1 MVRIKPAGTSDTDLS
16 PSGRRQTHGKSPP
29 DMLDISPPR
38 RGHPDQ
44 GDQRAFPTIDHQNAL
59 DDLFSRPSS
68 HFSADGSTLDSDL
81 YSSRKAREKS
91 PTMKQRPK
99 TGLVTSKDIKEEI
112 AKTKKEDMLRF
123 EDMDPLLSGRGAEP
137 CVSIGQR
144 MSKEVFLKF
153 RKKEEEKE
161 KLKEIK
167 LEWRKGLAQKR
178 ELESRFQELE
188 SEKDKPFARNRD
200 DPELERML
208 KERLRW
214 GDPMAHLVKIL
225 YVAEKQGETV
235 LPDLGANEKMKESGF
250 MIPQEIPC
258 HSWIKR
264 GLDVPANR
272 YSIRPGRHWDGVDR
286 STGYEK
292 ELFKRVNE
300 KRATERET

>member
-1 MVRIKPAGTSDTDLS
+1 MVRIKPAGTSDADLS

-38 RGHPDQ
+38 RGRPDQ

-137 CVSIGQR
+137 
-144 MSKEVFLKF
+144 
-153 RKKEEEKE
+153 
-161 KLKEIK
+161 EIK

-188 SEKDKPFARNRD
+188 SEKDRPFARNRD

-214 GDPMAHLVKIL
+214 GDPMAHLVK
-225 YVAEKQGETV
+225 KNKGRR
-235 LPDLGANEKMKESGF
+235 
-250 MIPQEIPC
+250 
-258 HSWIKR
+258 WIKR

-300 KRATERET
+300 KRATERETYLCERSCYVFSMSGNTLHRGNMGLCCLFAVIFLKLEVLQTDN